1 MSLTAAQV
9 GGIAFPEPAEGARGY
24 HEDQV
29 DTFMKEVAEEMARLE
44 AENRALAEQLQHGD
58 LAEHLH
64 RLERERAEAQQRA
77 DNLRVELEKVRA
89 VHELVD
95 PSRLVEFAQ
104 RTAAQHTAEA
114 NRVASELLRKAS
126 TEAALLVS
134 DAELRAST
142 VVADARHAHAERIAG
157 LVTRRRDA
165 LARIDALCQEARE
178 RRESLISQLGDRLRG
193 MDPKPANRLPR

>member
-9 GGIAFPEPAEGARGY
+9 GGTAFPHPAEGARGY

-29 DTFMKEVAEEMARLE
+29 DTFLKEVADEMGRLE
-44 AENRALAEQLQHGD
+44 AENRALVEQLQHSD
-58 LAEHLH
+58 LADRLR
-64 RLERERAEAQQRA
+64 RLENERDEALERAGK
-77 DNLRVELEKVRA
+77 LRSELENARS
-89 VHELVD
+89 VD

-104 RTAAQHTAEA
+104 QTADQHTAEA
-114 NRVASELLRKAS
+114 NRVAGDVLRKAS

-142 VVADARHAHAERIAG
+142 VVADARHAHAERVAG
-157 LVTRRRDA
+157 LVTKRRDA
-165 LARIDALCQEARE
+165 LAKIDALCQEARE
-178 RRESLISQLGDRLRG
+178 RRESLINQLGDRLRG